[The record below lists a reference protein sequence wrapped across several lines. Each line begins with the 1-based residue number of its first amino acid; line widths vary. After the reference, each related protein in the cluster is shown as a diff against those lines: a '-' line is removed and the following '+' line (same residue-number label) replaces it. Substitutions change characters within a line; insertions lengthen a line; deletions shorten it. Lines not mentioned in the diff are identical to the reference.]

1 MTYLKN
7 FTLVI
12 ATFFLLYTEVR
23 VNTFL
28 SGNEYLGALPFLL
41 YLFYVAT
48 FKFSR
53 NSIIVLIL
61 NGFYYDLL
69 FTDNYLGFTSIKFLL
84 ICMIINYISIKSG
97 LGLITNFLLFYV
109 CTLLYK
115 FEIIFVNIDATLFY
129 LLVICFPNYLLFKAF
144 TSNLRRDVFS
154 TKI

>member
-7 FTLVI
+7 FTLVV
-12 ATFFLLYTEVR
+12 ATFFLVYTEVR

-28 SGNEYLGALPFLL
+28 SGNEYLEALPFLI

-48 FKFSR
+48 FKFSL

-69 FTDNYLGFTSIKFLL
+69 FTDNYLGYTSIKFLL
-84 ICMIINYISIKSG
+84 MCMIVNFISTKSG
-97 LGLITNFLLFYV
+97 LGFITNFLLFYL
-109 CTLLYK
+109 CTLIYK
-115 FEIIFVNIDATLFY
+115 FEIIFVNINSNFLY
-129 LLVICFPNYLLFKAF
+129 LLVICFPNYLLFKAL
-144 TSNLRRDVFS
+144 TGNLRRDVFS

>member
-12 ATFFLLYTEVR
+12 ATFFLLYIEVR

-28 SGNEYLGALPFLL
+28 SGNGYLGALPFLI

-61 NGFYYDLL
+61 NGFYYDSL
-69 FTDNYLGFTSIKFLL
+69 FTDNYLGYTSIKFLL
-84 ICMIINYISIKSG
+84 MCMIVNFISTKSG
-97 LGLITNFLLFYV
+97 LGFITNFLLFYL
-109 CTLLYK
+109 CTLIYK
-115 FEIIFVNIDATLFY
+115 FEIIFVNINSNFLY
-129 LLVICFPNYLLFKAF
+129 LLVICFPNYLLFKAL
-144 TSNLRRDVFS
+144 TGNLRRDVFS

>member
-1 MTYLKN
+1 MIYLKN
-7 FTLVI
+7 FSLI
-12 ATFFLLYTEVR
+12 AMTFFLVYIEVR

-28 SGNEYLGALPFLL
+28 NGNDYLTALPFFV
-41 YLFYVAT
+41 YLFHVAI

-53 NSIIVLIL
+53 NSLIVLIL

-69 FTDNYLGFTSIKFLL
+69 FTDNYLGYTSIKFLL
-84 ICMIINYISIKSG
+84 ICMIVNFISTKG
-97 LGLITNFLLFYV
+97 DLGFISNFFLFYT

-115 FEIIFVNIDATLFY
+115 FEIIFLNIDATFLY
-129 LLVICFPNYLLFKAF
+129 LLVICFPNYLLFKAL

>member
-7 FTLVI
+7 FTFVI

-28 SGNEYLGALPFLL
+28 SGNEYLGALPFLI

-69 FTDNYLGFTSIKFLL
+69 FTDNYLGYTSIKFLL
-84 ICMIINYISIKSG
+84 ICMIINFIFTKGGSG
-97 LGLITNFLLFYV
+97 FITNFLLFYV

-115 FEIIFVNIDATLFY
+115 FEIIFVNIDTNLLY
-129 LLVICFPNYLLFKAF
+129 LLVICFPNYLLFKAL
-144 TSNLRRDVFS
+144 TGNLRRDVFS

>member
-12 ATFFLLYTEVR
+12 ATFFLLYIEVR

-28 SGNEYLGALPFLL
+28 SGNEYLGALPFLI

-69 FTDNYLGFTSIKFLL
+69 FTDNYLGYTSIKFLI
-84 ICMIINYISIKSG
+84 ICMMINFISTKSG
-97 LGLITNFLLFYV
+97 VGFITNFFLFYV

-115 FEIIFVNIDATLFY
+115 FEIIVINFETTFLY
-129 LLVICFPNYLLFKAF
+129 LLVICLPNYLLFKAL

>member
-7 FTLVI
+7 FTLVV
-12 ATFFLLYTEVR
+12 ATFFLVYTEVR

-28 SGNEYLGALPFLL
+28 SGNEYLEALPFLI

-48 FKFSR
+48 FKFSL

-69 FTDNYLGFTSIKFLL
+69 FTDNYLGYTSIKFLL
-84 ICMIINYISIKSG
+84 MCMIFNFISTKSG
-97 LGLITNFLLFYV
+97 LGFITNFLLFYL
-109 CTLLYK
+109 CTLIYK
-115 FEIIFVNIDATLFY
+115 FEIIFVNINSNFLY
-129 LLVICFPNYLLFKAF
+129 LLVICFPNYLLFKAL
-144 TSNLRRDVFS
+144 TGNLRRDVFS